1 MDWLRNL
8 MKSVVEKRQ
17 ETLNAYVDGRL
28 SPQQQARFEQEL
40 ARNERLRN
48 DLARLRL
55 VRQQLRGLPPRRVPR
70 HFTLDPALYGRPQRE
85 PLVQAYPALRLATA
99 LTAFF
104 FVLALA
110 LQMVTM
116 GGMAST
122 AAPIEQVAMEM
133 EAPAAAE
140 ALDTAVLSGAAN
152 DIAVEEVIVTM
163 EVATLV
169 AATSL
174 VAATPQPESAVL
186 TEEVTSDAA
195 AEAAPE
201 MPSMGVAAAPVMTT
215 TTPTATATAVPTA
228 APTPLATASA
238 PDLPR
243 PGADET
249 VTANR
254 AATVTAGVALDG
266 DIRATEAGPAR
277 VGQPLADFW
286 LPLGLGLL
294 FAVLGT
300 LTLLARRRL

>member
-8 MKSVVEKRQ
+8 TKSAAEKRQ
-17 ETLNAYVDGRL
+17 EMLNAYVDGRL
-28 SPQQQARFEQEL
+28 SPQQQAQFEQEL
-40 ARNERLRN
+40 ARDERLRD
-48 DLARLRL
+48 DLVRLRL
-55 VRQQLRGLPPRRVPR
+55 VQQQLRGLPPRRVPR
-70 HFTLDPALYGRPQRE
+70 NFTLDPALYGRPQRE

-116 GGMAST
+116 KGMAST

-152 DIAVEEVIVTM
+152 DTAVEEVVVTM
-163 EVATLV
+163 EVATVV
-169 AATSL
+169 AATPP

-186 TEEVTSDAA
+186 TEEVA

-201 MPSMGVAAAPVMTT
+201 MPSMGAAAAPVMTT
-215 TTPTATATAVPTA
+215 TTPTATATATTM
-228 APTPLATASA
+228 PTPVATVTA
-238 PDLPR
+238 PDAPR

-254 AATVTAGVALDG
+254 AATVDAVSGATAVPPTPPTN
-266 DIRATEAGPAR
+266 RPAD
-277 VGQPLADFW
+277 VPW
-286 LPLGLGLL
+286 LPWGLGLL

>member
-8 MKSVVEKRQ
+8 TKSAAEKRQ
-17 ETLNAYVDGRL
+17 EMLNAYVDGRL
-28 SPQQQARFEQEL
+28 SPQQQAQFEREL
-40 ARNERLRN
+40 ARDERLRD
-48 DLARLRL
+48 DLVRLRL
-55 VRQQLRGLPPRRVPR
+55 VQQQLRGLPPRRAPR
-70 HFTLDPALYGRPQRE
+70 NFTLDPALYGRPQRE

-116 GGMAST
+116 KGMAST

-152 DIAVEEVIVTM
+152 DTAVEEVVVTM
-163 EVATLV
+163 EVATVVV
-169 AATSL
+169 ATPP

-186 TEEVTSDAA
+186 TEEVA

-201 MPSMGVAAAPVMTT
+201 MPSMGAAAAPVMTT
-215 TTPTATATAVPTA
+215 TTPTATATATTM
-228 APTPLATASA
+228 PTPVATVTA
-238 PDLPR
+238 PDAPR

-254 AATVTAGVALDG
+254 AATVDAVSGATAVPPPP
-266 DIRATEAGPAR
+266 PASR
-277 VGQPLADFW
+277 PADVPW
-286 LPLGLGLL
+286 LPWGLGLL

-300 LTLLARRRL
+300 LTLLARRRF

>member
-8 MKSVVEKRQ
+8 TKSAAEKRQ
-17 ETLNAYVDGRL
+17 EMLNAYVDGRL
-28 SPQQQARFEQEL
+28 SPQQQAQFEREL
-40 ARNERLRN
+40 ARDERLRD
-48 DLARLRL
+48 DLVRLRL
-55 VRQQLRGLPPRRVPR
+55 VQQQLRGLPPRRVPR
-70 HFTLDPALYGRPQRE
+70 NFTLDPALYGRPQRE

-152 DIAVEEVIVTM
+152 DIAVAEVVVTM

-169 AATSL
+169 AAPL
-174 VAATPQPESAVL
+174 AAATPQPESAVL

-201 MPSMGVAAAPVMTT
+201 MPSIGVAAAPVMTT
-215 TTPTATATAVPTA
+215 TTPTATATAVSTT

-249 VTANR
+249 MTANR
-254 AATVTAGVALDG
+254 AATVDAVSGATAVPPPP
-266 DIRATEAGPAR
+266 PASR
-277 VGQPLADFW
+277 PADVPW
-286 LPLGLGLL
+286 LPWGLGLL